1 MRRVALK
8 GLWLRRGR
16 ALLTTLAVVLGV
28 AMVCGTFILT
38 DTIDRAFDAIFT
50 TGNAKTSAVI
60 SARDVVEQSTSG
72 KPTVPASML
81 ERVRRAP
88 DVAEAAGVINA
99 SGFGTDQVRLVGR
112 DGKTIGNPRAPKLGV
127 GADWEVG
134 RFNPFTIAE
143 GRFPRTDGELAIDRT
158 TADKQDLKPGD
169 ELGVSGQGGT
179 RTFTIT
185 GVARFGE
192 VNSLGGATIG
202 LFDIPTAQKL
212 LGKEG
217 RFDTISVAAASGV
230 TDAQLKQGLKEIV
243 GREAAVRTGDEQA
256 ATQSKELEEA
266 TSFIRYFLL
275 AFGFIALGVGAF
287 VIYNTLTITIAQRV
301 RELAT
306 LRALGASGRQVR
318 RSVLI
323 EGLALGVIASV
334 VGLVLGYF
342 LAKGLSAAFV
352 ALGIDLPKTDQV
364 VKPRTIIASLAIGI
378 VVTAVASIAPAR
390 RATRIS
396 PIAAMQEGA
405 KLPAKLGARRPVA
418 GLIVLAVAAVLL
430 GLGAFAGL
438 KVTTALILL
447 GAGCLVLFAAVGM
460 LAHRAVTP
468 LARALG
474 APAQRVGGA
483 AGHLARENASR
494 NPART
499 ASTAG
504 ALMIGL
510 ALVTL
515 VATLGEGLRSS
526 DRKAL
531 EDQVSA
537 DTVITAKNGFDTIP
551 AAAGQAAAQ
560 IPGVQVYP
568 VRHDRANAFGDG
580 VSVDGLAPGIDR
592 VVRLSTSGGPAFP
605 GDGEAIVEREY
616 ATEHKLTV
624 GSTLE
629 LTTPSAKKLDVTV
642 SAFQERTSVQKI
654 DPLFGKVVLSQET
667 FEANFPRSGD
677 QYVFVAGAV
686 PATTIDRALKG
697 FPDVEAR
704 SRAAWVTKRVDG
716 IKTLLNLLYVLLAL
730 SVVVSL
736 FGMVNTLVLT
746 VFERTRE
753 IGMLRAVGMSRRQVR
768 RMVRQESIITA
779 LIGAALG
786 LPLGLLL
793 ARLLSSALADE
804 GITFAV
810 PGSAL
815 IVFTVVAIVAGVLAA
830 IAPARRAARL
840 DVLKAL
846 QYE

>member
-1 MRRVALK
+1 MRHLHPHRHDRQGVRPDLHDGQRQDQRGDQRAGGGAGVQK
-8 GLWLRRGR
+8 RQADGPGRAAGEGARGAGRGRGGGRRQRRGLR
-16 ALLTTLAVVLGV
+16 
-28 AMVCGTFILT
+28 
-38 DTIDRAFDAIFT
+38 DRPDPP
-50 TGNAKTSAVI
+50 GG
-60 SARDVVEQSTSG
+60 ARRQDDRQ
-72 KPTVPASML
+72 P
-81 ERVRRAP
+81 
-88 DVAEAAGVINA
+88 N
-99 SGFGTDQVRLVGR
+99 
-112 DGKTIGNPRAPKLGV
+112 APKLGV
-127 GADWEVG
+127 GADWAVE

-143 GRFPRTDGELAIDRT
+143 GRFPRTDRELAIDRT
-158 TADKQDLKPGD
+158 TADKQDLEPGD
-169 ELGVSGQGGT
+169 ELGVSGQGGK
-179 RTFTIT
+179 RAFTVT
-185 GVARFGE
+185 GIARYGE

-202 LFDIPTAQKL
+202 LFDIPTAQRL

-217 RFDTISVAAASGV
+217 RFDTISVAARPGV
-230 TDAQLKQGLKEIV
+230 SDRQLKQALRGLV
-243 GREAAVRTGDEQA
+243 GPEAAVRTGEEQA
-256 ATQSKELEEA
+256 AKQSKEIEEA

-287 VIYNTLTITIAQRV
+287 VIYNTLTITVAQRV

-323 EGLALGVIASV
+323 EGLALGVLASV

-364 VKPRTIIASLAIGI
+364 VKPRTIVASLAVGI
-378 VVTAVASIAPAR
+378 LVTAIASIAPAR

-396 PIAAMQEGA
+396 PVAAMQEGA
-405 KLPAKLGARRPVA
+405 RLPAKLGARRPLA
-418 GLIVLAVAAVLL
+418 GLIVLAVAVALL
-430 GLGAFAGL
+430 GIGAFAGL
-438 KVTTALILL
+438 PVETALILL
-447 GAGCLVLFAAVGM
+447 GVGCLVLFAAVGM
-460 LAHRAVTP
+460 LSHRVVTP

-474 APAQRVGGA
+474 SPARRVGGA
-483 AGHLARENASR
+483 AGHLAQENASR

-515 VATLGEGLRSS
+515 VATLGEGLRTS

-551 AAAGQAAAQ
+551 SEAGRAAAKV
-560 IPGVQVYP
+560 PGVQVFP

-580 VSVDGLAPGIDR
+580 VSVDGLAPGIER
-592 VVRLSTSGGPAFP
+592 VVRLDTSGGPAFP
-605 GDGEAIVEREY
+605 GDGQAVVERDY
-616 ATEHKLTV
+616 ATEHELAV
-624 GSTLE
+624 GSSLE
-629 LTTPSAKKLDVTV
+629 LTTPSGKPLSVTV
-642 SAFQERTSVQKI
+642 SALQERTSVQNL
-654 DPLFGKVVLSQET
+654 DPLFSKVLISQAT
-667 FEANFPRSGD
+667 FDASFPRPGD
-677 QYVFVAGAV
+677 QYVFVAGRT
-686 PATTIDRALKG
+686 PAKTVDQALESL
-697 FPDVEAR
+697 PDVVAR
-704 SRAAWVTKRVDG
+704 SRPAWVTKRVNG
-716 IKTLLNLLYVLLAL
+716 INTLLNLLYVLLAL
-730 SVVVSL
+730 SIVVSL

-810 PGSAL
+810 PGVAL
-815 IVFTVVAIVAGVLAA
+815 VIFTVVAIIAGVLAA